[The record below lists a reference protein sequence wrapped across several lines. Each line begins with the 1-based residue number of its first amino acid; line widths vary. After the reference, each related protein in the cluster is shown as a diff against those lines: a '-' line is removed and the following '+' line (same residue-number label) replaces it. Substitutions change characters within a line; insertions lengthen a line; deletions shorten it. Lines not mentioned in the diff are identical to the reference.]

1 MSLTEWL
8 KTAYGVDFD
17 PADGLHGGPLAE
29 ALCRAQEEADLDYG
43 SQRAALHE
51 AADRLHDL
59 AFSNACLDH
68 VDAIDAYLAR
78 RASMVSREVR
88 KCHSGVVKNKDWGAG
103 AEYAE
108 LRFAAARAIDDDLL
122 DAVDDMCRLMA
133 AEGYV
138 ELRDDVVRDLRQGLG
153 YYRPGED
160 TVRRRRTVR
169 WLRGQN
175 ALHFWIAAMLG
186 GRDPLIRVATVPQ
199 AAGSLPPT
207 SLSTARTMLSS
218 TAVSSTASC
227 ATRFSAAGSSV
238 SSPGRLM
245 HNKYIKYSLLHYIII
260 M

>member
-8 KTAYGVDFD
+8 KTAYGVDFV

-29 ALCRAQEEADLDYG
+29 ALCRALEEADLDYG

-68 VDAIDAYLAR
+68 VDAIGAYLAR

-186 GRDPLIRVATVPQ
+186 GRDPLIRVADGAPGCWVT
-199 AAGSLPPT
+199 AANLFVDRKNSAFVYSRLEHGILRNEIQCRWL
-207 SLSTARTMLSS
+207 LSVIPR
-218 TAVSSTASC
+218 
-227 ATRFSAAGSSV
+227 
-238 SSPGRLM
+238 SP
-245 HNKYIKYSLLHYIII
+245 HAQ
-260 M
+260 